1 MQVSFTDDAGNDEE
15 MTSAAT
21 AAVAAAPP
29 PPNTPATGLP
39 TISGTAQVGEIL
51 AADTTGIAD
60 DDGLDSAAFSYQW
73 LDDDVEINGATAST
87 YTLVAAD
94 AGKTIKVQVSFT
106 DDAGNDEQISS
117 AATGAVATAPPSP
130 NTPATGAPAITG
142 TAQVGDPLTA
152 VTTGIEDADGLDNVI
167 FSYQWIRNDGGT
179 DTDISGATG
188 SSYTLGDS
196 DVDKT
201 VKVRVSFTDDA
212 NNRETVTSAATAA
225 VAARPN
231 TLATGA
237 PTISGT
243 AQVGETLTADT
254 SGIADEDGLTNA
266 SFAYQWQ
273 ADGADISGATDSSY
287 TLAVDDE
294 SKVISVKV
302 SFSDD
307 AGNEEEST
315 SAATAAVEAKP
326 NTPATGAPTVTGTA
340 QVGETLTADTSGIE
354 DADGLTNASFA
365 YQWQAD
371 DVDIAG
377 ATGSTYTLADADEG
391 KAVRMKVSFTDD
403 AGQAETLTSA
413 ATGAVAA
420 KANSP
425 ATGAPAIAGT
435 AQVGETLTADTSGI
449 ADDDG
454 LDKASL
460 SYQWLA
466 DGADLP
472 GATGSTYSLADSDE
486 GKAISVKVSF
496 TDDRGHQEM
505 LTSAATDAVAGL
517 PLPPLTASL
526 ENTPSSHDGESVF
539 TFELRFSEEFGI
551 SYKTLRDHAFTV
563 TGGAMRKAQ
572 RLEQGSD
579 IGWQIMV
586 RPDGNGDV
594 TVVLPETTDCDDQ
607 GAICTEDGRMLSN
620 SLNFT
625 VSGPGQ

>member
-1 MQVSFTDDAGNDEE
+1 M
-15 MTSAAT
+15 
-21 AAVAAAPP
+21 
-29 PPNTPATGLP
+29 
-39 TISGTAQVGEIL
+39 
-51 AADTTGIAD
+51 
-60 DDGLDSAAFSYQW
+60 
-73 LDDDVEINGATAST
+73 
-87 YTLVAAD
+87 
-94 AGKTIKVQVSFT
+94 
-106 DDAGNDEQISS
+106 
-117 AATGAVATAPPSP
+117 
-130 NTPATGAPAITG
+130 
-142 TAQVGDPLTA
+142 
-152 VTTGIEDADGLDNVI
+152 I

-225 VAARPN
+225 AAARPN
-231 TLATGA
+231 SLATGA

-326 NTPATGAPTVTGTA
+326 NTSATGAPAISGTA

-391 KAVRMKVSFTDD
+391 KAVSMKVSFTDD
-403 AGQAETLTSA
+403 AGNAETLTSA
-413 ATGAVAA
+413 ATDAVEA
-420 KANSP
+420 KPNSP
-425 ATGAPAIAGT
+425 ATGAPTISGT
-435 AQVGETLTADTSGI
+435 AQVGETLTAETSGI
-449 ADDDG
+449 ADEDG
-454 LDKASL
+454 LDNATFSL
-460 SYQWLA
+460 PVA
-466 DGADLP
+466 GRR
-472 GATGSTYSLADSDE
+472 
-486 GKAISVKVSF
+486 
-496 TDDRGHQEM
+496 RGH
-505 LTSAATDAVAGL
+505 SRGDGL
-517 PLPPLTASL
+517 HVHP
-526 ENTPSSHDGESVF
+526 GW
-539 TFELRFSEEFGI
+539 LRRG
-551 SYKTLRDHAFTV
+551 
-563 TGGAMRKAQ
+563 
-572 RLEQGSD
+572 QGHKRE
-579 IGWQIMV
+579 G
-586 RPDGNGDV
+586 
-594 TVVLPETTDCDDQ
+594 VLQ
-607 GAICTEDGRMLSN
+607 G
-620 SLNFT
+620 
-625 VSGPGQ
+625 